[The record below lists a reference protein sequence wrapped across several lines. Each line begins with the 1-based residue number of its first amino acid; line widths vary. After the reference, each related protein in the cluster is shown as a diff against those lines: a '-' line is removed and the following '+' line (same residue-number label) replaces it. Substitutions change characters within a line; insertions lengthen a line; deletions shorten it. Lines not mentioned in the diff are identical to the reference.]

1 MSTKY
6 ELLDVLARIK
16 YIEDTLAEMV
26 YEELGGWYIRNR
38 ETGEHIEQGEITL
51 EEAYDIVQEG
61 LNG

>member
-16 YIEDTLAEMV
+16 YIEGTLAEMV
-26 YEELGGWYIRNR
+26 YEELGGWYMRSG
-38 ETGEHIEQGEITL
+38 ETGEHLEQGDITL

>member
-1 MSTKY
+1 MKHD
-6 ELLDVLARIK
+6 LLDVLSRIK

-26 YEELGGWYIRNR
+26 YEELGGWYIRSR